1 MRNLLV
7 ASLFLASA
15 ALLGACASEQ
25 GAGTL
30 TGTTWKLISIT
41 TVNPQF
47 AAVVPEDAHENYT
60 IIFNDDGTFNARA
73 DCNQLA
79 GTYTVQGDG
88 ILTLMPGPMTLA
100 ACPEGSLSDAY
111 INALGQAGSYTITEN
126 QMTLTLEDNGTLSY
140 NSGA

>member
-15 ALLGACASEQ
+15 ALLGACASEE
-25 GAGTL
+25 GGDI
-30 TGTTWKLISIT
+30 TGTNWKLISIT
-41 TVNPQF
+41 TQNPQF
-47 AAVVPEDAHENYT
+47 SAIVPADAHENYT

-79 GTYTVQGDG
+79 GTYTVQDQGV
-88 ILTLMPGPMTLA
+88 LTLELGPMTLA

-111 INALGQAGSYTITEN
+111 IQALGQAGSYTIAEN
-126 QMTLTLEDNGTLSY
+126 QMTLTLEDDGTLSY
-140 NSGA
+140 NSGS